1 MSALSLILRR
11 TCRLTMAEALSQG
24 LALSS
29 KGSGVLRSVN
39 LPKGVHRVRRKL
51 VSGVRYHFYAWRGG
65 PKFWVDEHP
74 YPSCP
79 EFFQAF
85 SDVTKPPRCDVYLT
99 MELVDD
105 FLSSAGM
112 PKGRRSQ
119 EDLSLWVGRFRDE
132 FGDDPAAMFEERAS
146 RGELNKWRKRWLHSP
161 KQHDMAGTHAVRVL
175 NWAVEE
181 GKLKEHHCHKLKRLY
196 VPRRAEIVWTSN
208 DLKLFNACAPR
219 WVQRILAAGCET
231 GLRVADLVQIEVN
244 KLEDTPHGRRLR
256 MKTSKRGRV
265 AYIPVT
271 PELQRLIEETP
282 DGQEM
287 LLVSELGRPLTA
299 RWASNQITKW
309 RRKAK
314 VPPWEDGR
322 EKTLADTRGTAATRL
337 LNADLSLRQI
347 ATYMGWSVRYAAQ
360 VIEYYAH
367 VSPDES
373 DAVLTRLKA
382 AKERGEK

>member
-1 MSALSLILRR
+1 
-11 TCRLTMAEALSQG
+11 
-24 LALSS
+24 
-29 KGSGVLRSVN
+29 
-39 LPKGVHRVRRKL
+39 
-51 VSGVRYHFYAWRGG
+51 
-65 PKFWVDEHP
+65 
-74 YPSCP
+74 
-79 EFFQAF
+79 
-85 SDVTKPPRCDVYLT
+85 
-99 MELVDD
+99 
-105 FLSSAGM
+105 
-112 PKGRRSQ
+112 
-119 EDLSLWVGRFRDE
+119 
-132 FGDDPAAMFEERAS
+132 
-146 RGELNKWRKRWLHSP
+146 
-161 KQHDMAGTHAVRVL
+161 
-175 NWAVEE
+175 
-181 GKLKEHHCHKLKRLY
+181 
-196 VPRRAEIVWTSN
+196 
-208 DLKLFNACAPR
+208 
-219 WVQRILAAGCET
+219 
-231 GLRVADLVQIEVN
+231 
-244 KLEDTPHGRRLR
+244 

-287 LLVSELGRPLTA
+287 LLVSELGRPLSA